1 MIVCRLHLV
10 LICIQTGNPKKGIE
24 NTKIHRKKR
33 AFCVVVD
40 CCFYFRH
47 FDARNWDFQN
57 WWKMRC
63 HGYGGEEGGAAL
75 ATLVTPV
82 EYESFWQKQE
92 GAIWAIWRS
101 ICCCCCG
108 DHSRRRVFRHSKE
121 IRHKEQGRRGK
132 AGFKVRIAE
141 KEEVKKIFS
150 AGKREREKKRKN
162 EANQV
167 DRGLQRNYF
176 HKTHQ
181 RFSKI
186 LQEIHS
192 EFEWDC
198 SVPFWNLGQN
208 LVEKLVDIVGYFR
221 LIWNASEMW
230 WFFED
235 SRDSF
240 GGC

>member
-47 FDARNWDFQN
+47 FDARLRDFQN

-121 IRHKEQGRRGK
+121 IRHKEQGRRAK

-141 KEEVKKIFS
+141 KEEVKKNLFS
-150 AGKREREKKRKN
+150 RKRERKKK
-162 EANQV
+162 E
-167 DRGLQRNYF
+167 
-176 HKTHQ
+176 
-181 RFSKI
+181 
-186 LQEIHS
+186 E
-192 EFEWDC
+192 
-198 SVPFWNLGQN
+198 
-208 LVEKLVDIVGYFR
+208 
-221 LIWNASEMW
+221 
-230 WFFED
+230 
-235 SRDSF
+235 
-240 GGC
+240 